1 MKCTSLEEVRANID
15 RIDDSI
21 IKLIAE
27 RAEYV
32 RQAAEFKKD
41 ERGVKAPD
49 RVKAVLERVDEK
61 ARKYGAPPDIAVTV
75 YKNMIEGFISLEMD
89 KFTSERGKQ

>member
-21 IKLIAE
+21 IELMAE

-32 RQAAEFKKD
+32 RQAAAFKKD
-41 ERGVKAPD
+41 ESGVKAPD
-49 RVKAVLERVDEK
+49 RVKAVLERVGEK
-61 ARKYGAPPDIAVTV
+61 ARKYGAPTDIAVNV
-75 YKNMIEGFISLEMD
+75 YRNMIEGFINMELDSFD
-89 KFTSERGKQ
+89 KNKR

>member
-15 RIDDSI
+15 RIDDDI

-32 RQAAEFKKD
+32 RQEAEFKQD
-41 ERGVKAPD
+41 ESGVKAPE

-61 ARKYGAPPDIAVTV
+61 ARKYGAPADIAVNV
-75 YKNMIEGFISLEMD
+75 YRNMIEGIINMELDSFD
-89 KFTSERGKQ
+89 QNK

>member
-1 MKCTSLEEVRANID
+1 MKCSSLEEVRAKID

-32 RQAAEFKKD
+32 RQAAAFKKD
-41 ERGVKAPD
+41 ESDVKAPD
-49 RVKAVLERVDEK
+49 RVKAVLERVGEK
-61 ARKYGAPPDIAVTV
+61 ARNYGAPPNIAVTV

-89 KFTSERGKQ
+89 KFSSGGHKP